1 MMRLKKPDIKLV
13 KRKSVMAE
21 KIKSKKISL
30 PVEGMTCAS
39 CVARIEK
46 ALNKTEGV
54 ENINVNLA
62 TEKVTFVY
70 DESKT
75 DLDSLAKIVEDS
87 GYKLDISAADDS
99 SVSHSNDRQEIS
111 KEYTN
116 LKKEFIFSAAL
127 ALPVMVLSM
136 ISMTDWFMS
145 WSPLSMTDINRI
157 LFLAASLIILFPGR
171 RFFTIAWKLLKHF
184 SADMNT
190 LVAVGT
196 GAAYIYSSIAVL
208 FPELLSLQ
216 NPDEHIYFDTAA
228 VIITLILLGRLLEA
242 GAKSKTSSAI
252 KKLIGLQPKTARVFK
267 NDSEIDIPI
276 SQVEINDHVIVRPG
290 EKIPVD
296 GIITSG
302 STYVDE
308 SMVTGESIPSEKFKG
323 DKVIGGTI
331 NKSGS
336 VELKATAVGKETV
349 IAQIIKLV
357 EEAQGSKAP
366 IQSLVD
372 KIAGIFVPIVIIIAL
387 ITFIAW
393 YFIAGLSFTDAMINS
408 IAVLVIAC
416 PCALGLATPTAIM
429 VGSGVGASNG
439 ILIKNAASLEKANK
453 INTIIFDKTGTITL
467 GKPEVKNIELFNG
480 FGEEKLLQYAAS
492 IEKRSE
498 HPLGKA
504 IVDHANDKNIFLK
517 NIENFYSKTGYG
529 ITADVD
535 GETVS
540 AGNFKMMSEEIA
552 DLKNAENIS
561 KKFLGE
567 GKTLV
572 YVSINK
578 KLAGLIAIAD
588 TINPTA
594 QKGIKILKEK
604 GINIILI
611 TGDNWASAE
620 SIAKEV
626 GIDEV
631 IAEVLPQDKAAKV
644 KEIQSRGKI
653 AAMVGDGINDS
664 PALAQADV
672 GIAIGTGTDI
682 AIESA
687 DITLMKNDLMG
698 VSEAINLSHK
708 TLNTI
713 KQNLFWAFIYNLV
726 GIPVAALGLLNPM
739 FAAAAMALSSVSV
752 VTNSLRLKNAKLK
765 NKIE

>member
-366 IQSLVD
+366 IQSHVD

-387 ITFIAW
+387 ITFTAW

-504 IVDHANDKNIFLK
+504 IVDHANDKDIFLK